1 MRIAVPVLLF
11 LAASLSS
18 LTSQQQT
25 APNPHFEV
33 GEDRLISSGPDFSL
47 VEPYLTVNP
56 KDPNN
61 MLAAAMAITK
71 PDMSRMDCAAFTTF
85 DGGRTWTRHDFGLR
99 MAADVWV
106 AFLPDGTAILS
117 TLETTERDES
127 PLLLYRS
134 TDGGRSWPS
143 KPVSLGDYHD
153 HPTLLVDRFSK
164 QFAGSLYAI
173 SGRGWKNAA
182 GKSRSAIYVGRSS
195 DGGLT
200 FPDPAHV
207 IVSNLSYEAHNPA
220 ILSDGT
226 LLVPFDDHRRPGD
239 RRRLD
244 RARAWLITSTDGGK
258 SFSEPMLI
266 SESCTGSA
274 GWSSMA
280 VGEGRFRDRIYHLCG
295 AIQGINP
302 FGGIVVRYSDDRGD
316 RWSDEIRI
324 NRLGNYEP
332 LVRTPALAVNKDGV
346 LGVVWYDAR
355 NDGSTIKGNFRC
367 QEIFFTASVDG
378 GETFLPDVKIS
389 SQRTCPAS
397 SANIPT
403 ALRFPAG
410 GEYIGM
416 VATPD
421 GAFQVLWSD
430 NRSGAYQLRMATV
443 RVKPKVSSA
452 NN

>member
-1 MRIAVPVLLF
+1 
-11 LAASLSS
+11 
-18 LTSQQQT
+18 
-25 APNPHFEV
+25 
-33 GEDRLISSGPDFSL
+33 
-47 VEPYLTVNP
+47 
-56 KDPNN
+56 
-61 MLAAAMAITK
+61 
-71 PDMSRMDCAAFTTF
+71 
-85 DGGRTWTRHDFGLR
+85 
-99 MAADVWV
+99 
-106 AFLPDGTAILS
+106 
-117 TLETTERDES
+117 
-127 PLLLYRS
+127 
-134 TDGGRSWPS
+134 
-143 KPVSLGDYHD
+143 
-153 HPTLLVDRFSK
+153 
-164 QFAGSLYAI
+164 
-173 SGRGWKNAA
+173 
-182 GKSRSAIYVGRSS
+182 
-195 DGGLT
+195 
-200 FPDPAHV
+200 
-207 IVSNLSYEAHNPA
+207 
-220 ILSDGT
+220 
-226 LLVPFDDHRRPGD
+226 
-239 RRRLD
+239 
-244 RARAWLITSTDGGK
+244 
-258 SFSEPMLI
+258 
-266 SESCTGSA
+266 
-274 GWSSMA
+274 MA

-397 SANIPT
+397 PANIPT